1 MIQHEKHF
9 HLSSVLTILANGQ
22 TKKTGISYETKTLKV
37 DQLTEHT
44 FQHITYLQTESFG
57 KVACNGMIVI
67 ADGEAIIFD
76 TPNTDEESDE
86 LIKWIENELNCTVKA
101 VVATHFHTD
110 CLGGLNAFHARNIPS
125 YAYIK
130 TLELAASN
138 KSPIPQNGFTNPLE
152 LSVGNK
158 TVLLDYLGEGHTLDN
173 SIGYFSADKVLFG
186 GCLIKSLGAGKGNLE
201 DANIAEWPETVSKLK
216 AKYAKANTIVPG
228 HGSVGDKALLDFTI
242 ALFSK

>member
-1 MIQHEKHF
+1 MKNIF
-9 HLSSVLTILANGQ
+9 TYPLLLLVLVHCQ
-22 TKKTGISYETKTLKV
+22 TQKTPIGYETETLKIN
-37 DQLTEHT
+37 QLTEHT

-67 ADGEAIIFD
+67 VDGEAIVFD
-76 TPNTDEESDE
+76 TPNTDTESEE
-86 LIKWIENELNCTVKA
+86 LIQWIENELQCTIKA

-110 CLGGLNAFHARNIPS
+110 CLGGLNAFHTKNIPS

-138 KSPIPQNGFTNPLE
+138 KSPIPQNGFTDPLE
-152 LSVGNK
+152 LSIGSE
-158 TVLLDYLGEGHTLDN
+158 TVILDHLGEGHTLDN
-173 SIGYFSADKVLFG
+173 SIGYFPTDQVLFG

-216 AKYAKANTIVPG
+216 AKYTKASTIIPG

-242 ALFSK
+242 ALFSN